1 MNARLEELQKDRIK
15 IMKRKKTQKYIKKR
29 LQKNSFEKFKLIV
42 TALNQTAKHFKSLYY
57 ESNRARRI
65 KLRKIQ
71 EGIFWDEIPE
81 EKETLISIALKA
93 LYHIRQKQKKA
104 REIIAEKK
112 KQQKMGDDNGKS
124 P

>member
-1 MNARLEELQKDRIK
+1 M
-15 IMKRKKTQKYIKKR
+15 
-29 LQKNSFEKFKLIV
+29 
-42 TALNQTAKHFKSLYY
+42 
-57 ESNRARRI
+57 
-65 KLRKIQ
+65 RKIQ

-112 KQQKMGDDNGKS
+112 KQQRMGDGSGKS
-124 P
+124 PKSAARRGSNFAQIAQQESQKQN